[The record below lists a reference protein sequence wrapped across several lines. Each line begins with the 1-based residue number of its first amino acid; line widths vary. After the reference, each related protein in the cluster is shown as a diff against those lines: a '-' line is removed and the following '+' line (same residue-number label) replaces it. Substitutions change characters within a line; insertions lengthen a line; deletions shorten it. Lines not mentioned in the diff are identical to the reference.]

1 MGNREKYTQLQLS
14 KFLGALFLVLLG
26 FSANAQFD
34 FVNRVNFT
42 PQIDTLFFEHRSGTR
57 HIDSMDVAYYG
68 QFPSFFNNGRGVL
81 PYFQSLNN
89 FGTYRYFFVDERP
102 VFLADYHFTALPYA
116 GFFYSFG
123 GGGEQVLDFRYSQNV
138 GQNFNLSFRFHRNVS
153 DQANAGFQMRRTEV
167 LSNDVSMNLNYH
179 KGKINS
185 FFEAYFGF
193 DNYHESFG
201 LDSANIM
208 NPNFELLQ
216 IATNRSNA
224 AVRTRRAQV
233 SWRTEYA
240 LVDDS
245 TKSLKYVLQPSFHTF
260 QRRFQDSL
268 LSPPFYQ
275 DYLIDSMR
283 TRDSWEEPHVL
294 LENGLQF
301 KALGMQIYGGFVFDF
316 FQYYN
321 FGKRAERL
329 DGYLV
334 GALKFTKNR
343 FDLDAKVRY
352 FLLGTPGEFQNF
364 ARINYGITEKL
375 NVGGSMLFDRTFP
388 EFFQLL
394 YRGNALEYD
403 YSNQSINPTTR
414 FKLEGQI
421 GYGKEQKIQAGVAYM
436 NITNLYYLQNAAWNF
451 DGQQQFLSPS
461 LSWNVQ
467 WKKLVWQGTARYFTG
482 EKQLLGA
489 PDYHLNTRLFL
500 DGALFK
506 AQRLKVATGVDFH
519 YFDGYQV
526 FAYQPE
532 LGVFAQGSTNPLL
545 PSTNMML
552 NAFVNLQMDRFRFF
566 VSVNR
571 INTLFEART
580 SMVEGIAFRPFFI
593 RMGLSWDF
601 VN

>member
-1 MGNREKYTQLQLS
+1 MGNRLKYAQLPVL
-14 KFLGALFLVLLG
+14 KFLGALFSVLLG
-26 FSANAQFD
+26 FTSFAQFD
-34 FVNRVNFT
+34 FVNRTSFT

-68 QFPSFFNNGRGVL
+68 QFPSYFNNGRGVL
-81 PYFQSLNN
+81 PYFQTLNN

-102 VFLADYHFTALPYA
+102 VYRANYHYTALPYA
-116 GFFYSFG
+116 GFYYSFG
-123 GGGEQVLDFRYSQNV
+123 GGGEQLLDLRYAQNI
-138 GQNFNLSFRFHRNVS
+138 GKNFNLSFRLHRAVS
-153 DQANAGFQMRRTEV
+153 DRPSAGFLMRRSEV
-167 LSNDVSMNLNYH
+167 LSNDVSLNLHYH

-185 FFEAYFGF
+185 FLEAYFGF
-193 DNYHESFG
+193 DNYLENFG
-201 LDSANIM
+201 LDSTNLLNNNALLIQVPANR
-208 NPNFELLQ
+208 
-216 IATNRSNA
+216 ANA
-224 AVRTRRAQV
+224 SVRTRRAQV

-240 LVDDS
+240 LVEDS

-268 LSPPFYQ
+268 IGQNYPNW
-275 DYLIDSMR
+275 LIDSMR
-283 TRDSWEEPHVL
+283 TRDSWEEPHIL

-334 GALKFTKNR
+334 GALKFNKKGL
-343 FDLDAKVRY
+343 DLDAKVRY

-364 ARINYGITEKL
+364 ARITYGFTDKL
-375 NVGGSMLFDRTFP
+375 NVGGNMLFDRTFP

-394 YRGNALEYD
+394 YRGNAVEYD

-421 GYGKEQKIQAGVAYM
+421 GYGKKHKMQAGLAYM
-436 NITNLYYLQNAAWNF
+436 NVTNLYYLQNAAWNF

-467 WKKLVWQGTARYFTG
+467 WKKLVWQGSARYFTG

-532 LGVFAQGSTNPLL
+532 LGVFAQNTANPLL

>member
-1 MGNREKYTQLQLS
+1 MENKSKYPDLPLNHWLS
-14 KFLGALFLVLLG
+14 IVVCLLLSFGSFSQFG
-26 FSANAQFD
+26 FVRQH
-34 FVNRVNFT
+34 RFT
-42 PQIDTLFFEHRSGTR
+42 PKIDTLLLEHRSGGA
-57 HIDSMDVAYYG
+57 HIDSLDLAYYG
-68 QFPSFFNNGRGVL
+68 LHPTIFNNGRGIL
-81 PYFQSLNN
+81 PFFQDLNQY
-89 FGTYRYFFVDERP
+89 GTYRYFFVDERP
-102 VFLADYHFTALPYA
+102 VYRADYHFTALPYT

-138 GQNFNLSFRFHRNVS
+138 GQNFNLSFRFHRAVS
-153 DQANAGFQMRRTEV
+153 DRPNAGFLMRRSEV
-167 LSNDVSMNLNYH
+167 LSNDLSVNLNYH
-179 KGKINS
+179 KGKWSS
-185 FFEAYFGF
+185 FLEASFGF
-193 DNYHESFG
+193 DKYHENFG
-201 LDSANIM
+201 LDGAALTNEQL
-208 NPNFELLQ
+208 FLVQ
-216 IATNRSNA
+216 IPVNRLDAT
-224 AVRTRRAQV
+224 VQTRKAQV
-233 SWRTEYA
+233 AWRTEYA
-240 LVDDS
+240 LVEDS
-245 TKSLKYVLQPSFHTF
+245 IKSLKYVFQPSFHTF
-260 QRRFQDSL
+260 QRRFEDSL
-268 LSPPFYQ
+268 IGQNYSNW
-275 DYLIDSMR
+275 LIDSMN
-283 TRDSWEEPHVL
+283 TRDSWEEPHAL

-301 KALGMQIYGGFVFDF
+301 KSKGLQIYGGFVLDY
-316 FQYYN
+316 FQYFN

-343 FDLDAKVRY
+343 LNLDANMRY

-364 ARINYGITEKL
+364 ARIKYGFTDKL
-375 NVGGSMLFDRTFP
+375 NVGGNILFDRTFP

-403 YSNQSINPTTR
+403 YTNQSINPTTR
-414 FKLEGQI
+414 FKLEGHI
-421 GYGKEQKIQAGVAYM
+421 SYGRKQRIQAGVAYM

-467 WKKLVWQGTARYFTG
+467 WKKLVWQGSARYFTG

-532 LGVFAQGSTNPLL
+532 LGVFAQNTANPLL

-580 SMVEGIAFRPFFI
+580 SMVEGVAFRPFFI